1 MENQKKSKFSIPVQ
15 GRNEAETQ
23 LLEQRYVDL
32 RTSFEKLKIESD
44 SLENY
49 SDIIAMIEELFGLP
63 SSWDNCNQI
72 EQFFV
77 PLYNSEELDLEI
89 KVKLIHAKRR
99 LRDEIWEFYNT
110 EFKQIGTDQKK
121 DLLSRLNRDLHW
133 AYDVEELGKDY
144 VTKTRIRTGMLFIA
158 SIFMFFMVDQ
168 VTIIADI
175 LSITPGDRGDL
186 IITSMASGWMGTSF
200 SMLISLKNR
209 IQISSISDL
218 KVIHRFD
225 YLFSRAL
232 IGMVCGLILFYAF
245 EAGILTG
252 IFFPNFNLESPD
264 DMISSLGKNSAL
276 LVVWCFISG
285 FSEKLV
291 PDLLSKTEQNMSQE

>member
-1 MENQKKSKFSIPVQ
+1 
-15 GRNEAETQ
+15 
-23 LLEQRYVDL
+23 
-32 RTSFEKLKIESD
+32 
-44 SLENY
+44 
-49 SDIIAMIEELFGLP
+49 
-63 SSWDNCNQI
+63 
-72 EQFFV
+72 
-77 PLYNSEELDLEI
+77 
-89 KVKLIHAKRR
+89 
-99 LRDEIWEFYNT
+99 
-110 EFKQIGTDQKK
+110 
-121 DLLSRLNRDLHW
+121 
-133 AYDVEELGKDY
+133 
-144 VTKTRIRTGMLFIA
+144 
-158 SIFMFFMVDQ
+158 
-168 VTIIADI
+168 
-175 LSITPGDRGDL
+175 
-186 IITSMASGWMGTSF
+186 
-200 SMLISLKNR
+200 MLISLKNR

-264 DMISSLGKNSAL
+264 EMISGFGKNSAL